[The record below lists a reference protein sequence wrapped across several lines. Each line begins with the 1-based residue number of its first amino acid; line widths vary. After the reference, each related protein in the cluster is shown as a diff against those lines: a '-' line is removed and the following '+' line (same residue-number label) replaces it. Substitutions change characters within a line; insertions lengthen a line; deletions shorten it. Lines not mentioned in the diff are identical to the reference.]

1 MICVICQ
8 GELCDN
14 RSHELSECGHYF
26 HANCIISW
34 FRAGHKICPI
44 CRDSGTN
51 QPHNRYRSRKH
62 RIAYF
67 KKWAHIK
74 KVPEVI
80 KDLVDKLKRE
90 ELKMK
95 ELKRQFTILS
105 QSQEQFTYKQMKNK
119 TKRFRD
125 KLLTCDQNIFEL
137 RKEIGDFP
145 ITPIIICK
153 RKTIYNN
160 AETI

>member
-8 GELCDN
+8 DELCDN
-14 RSHELSECGHYF
+14 RSHELPECGHYF

-34 FRAGHKICPI
+34 FRAGHKQCPI
-44 CRDSGTN
+44 CRDNGISQTV
-51 QPHNRYRSRKH
+51 NRYRNRKH

-74 KVPEVI
+74 KIPGVI
-80 KDLVDKLKRE
+80 QDLVDKLKKE
-90 ELKMK
+90 EIKMK
-95 ELKRQFTILS
+95 EIKKQFTILS
-105 QSQEQFTYKQMKNK
+105 QGKEQFTYKQMKMK
-119 TKRFRD
+119 TKRFRT

-145 ITPIIICK
+145 ITPIVICK
-153 RKTIYNN
+153 RKTIYANV
-160 AETI
+160 EH

>member
-67 KKWAHIK
+67 KRWAHIK

-80 KDLVDKLKRE
+80 KALVDRLKKE

-95 ELKRQFTILS
+95 NETKLNHPWRGQAPPNNELKG
-105 QSQEQFTYKQMKNK
+105 MKNGP
-119 TKRFRD
+119 
-125 KLLTCDQNIFEL
+125 KLKQPCREPAHPNN
-137 RKEIGDFP
+137 EI
-145 ITPIIICK
+145 
-153 RKTIYNN
+153 
-160 AETI
+160 